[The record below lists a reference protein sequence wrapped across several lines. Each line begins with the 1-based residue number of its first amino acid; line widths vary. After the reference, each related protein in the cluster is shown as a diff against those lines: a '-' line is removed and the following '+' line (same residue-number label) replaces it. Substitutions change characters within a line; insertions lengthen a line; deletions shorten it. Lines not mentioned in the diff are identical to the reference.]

1 MEYSTAVHESVA
13 EETEF
18 SDLFLLSEDLLEVE
32 VVVLSEL
39 NELGS
44 DEVGGG
50 SSHDV
55 ISVDGSGKLK
65 LGPLSVHLIYC

>member
-1 MEYSTAVHESVA
+1 M
-13 EETEF
+13 
-18 SDLFLLSEDLLEVE
+18 LFFGEDLLEVE

-39 NELGS
+39 RKLGS

-55 ISVDGSGKLK
+55 VSVDGSGKLE
-65 LGPLSVHLIYC
+65 LGPLSVHLFYCKLFIF

>member
-1 MEYSTAVHESVA
+1 M
-13 EETEF
+13 
-18 SDLFLLSEDLLEVE
+18 LFFGEDLLEVE

-39 NELGS
+39 RKLGS

-55 ISVDGSGKLK
+55 VSVDGSGKLE
-65 LGPLSVHLIYC
+65 LGPLSVHLFYC

>member
-1 MEYSTAVHESVA
+1 MFDCRCSVVEESLVSH
-13 EETEF
+13 F
-18 SDLFLLSEDLLEVE
+18 LLLSEDLLEIE

-39 NELGS
+39 SELRS

-50 SSHDV
+50 TSHDV
-55 ISVDGSGKLK
+55 VSVDGSGKLE

>member
-1 MEYSTAVHESVA
+1 
-13 EETEF
+13 
-18 SDLFLLSEDLLEVE
+18 LFLFGEDLLEVE

-39 NELGS
+39 RKLGS

-55 ISVDGSGKLK
+55 VSVDGSGKLE